1 MCKII
6 EPSKIQYTRFHINV
20 AKKLFL
26 FDFGQVFVV
35 QIMKSAVDLAHGWFL
50 SYLKNKI
57 EMIIEW
63 LLSTWLMPFCLKGGE
78 KCIFRPQDNLSSNS
92 FYYL

>member
-35 QIMKSAVDLAHGWFL
+35 QIMKSAVDLAHG
-50 SYLKNKI
+50 
-57 EMIIEW
+57 
-63 LLSTWLMPFCLKGGE
+63 
-78 KCIFRPQDNLSSNS
+78 
-92 FYYL
+92 